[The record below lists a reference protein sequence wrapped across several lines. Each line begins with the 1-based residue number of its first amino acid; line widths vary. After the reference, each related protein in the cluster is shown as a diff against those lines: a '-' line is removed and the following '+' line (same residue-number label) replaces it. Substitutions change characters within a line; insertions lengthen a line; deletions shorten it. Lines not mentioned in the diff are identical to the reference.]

1 MISVYKG
8 EIYMKMTNLKPLYDD
23 MRVNNQMV
31 INFPFNYN
39 SKAYTCLFEIISRPF
54 KLQIA
59 TVGKNP
65 VLFEFDVL
73 PGFFIKPYLEIE
85 EFHRLVRILGI
96 RYNPN
101 HIFKLSDFL
110 RILNKRIPQNCG
122 EAKRLQNIAVRKR
135 KEMLENTDKEIFI
148 GWYTNPPGNHVSD
161 ENYEKTKMYFG
172 SIYADYLWSINTS
185 TKWTSKK
192 FNHNKS

>member
-1 MISVYKG
+1 
-8 EIYMKMTNLKPLYDD
+8 MKMTNLKPLYDD

-73 PGFFIKPYLEIE
+73 PGFFIKPYLELE

-96 RYNPN
+96 RYDPN
-101 HIFKLSDFL
+101 HIFKLNDFL
-110 RILNKRIPQNCG
+110 RVLNKRIPQNCG
-122 EAKRLQNIAVRKR
+122 EAKKLQNAAIRKR
-135 KEMLENTDKEIFI
+135 KKMFKNTDKEIFI

-161 ENYEKTKMYFG
+161 YNYLTTKEHFG
-172 SIYADYLWSINTS
+172 SVYADYLKSINTS
-185 TKWTSKK
+185 TRWSTRIVNATDKK
-192 FNHNKS
+192 H